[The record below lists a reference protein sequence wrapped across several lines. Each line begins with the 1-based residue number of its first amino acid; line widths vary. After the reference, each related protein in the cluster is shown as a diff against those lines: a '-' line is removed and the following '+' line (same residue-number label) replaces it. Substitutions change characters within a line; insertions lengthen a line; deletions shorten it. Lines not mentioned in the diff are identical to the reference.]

1 MNMKTLTVKI
11 DARIDT
17 GCVRS
22 NNEDNFIVSPNL
34 TQKKWTIDNSD
45 LTLDQ
50 TGALLVV
57 ADGMGGMNA
66 GEVASQ
72 IAVDT
77 VKELFSQLPEDITAS
92 TDKITEF
99 LAKVIKD
106 ADKAIIEHAK
116 ANPDTKGMGTTLILA
131 WILGEDAY
139 IAWCGDSRAYLWEK
153 EMGLRQVSKDHS
165 YVQELVDKGVI
176 TSEQAFYHPDSN
188 IITRSLGS
196 EGQRALPEV
205 VKVKLYNE
213 SRLFLCS
220 DGLNGMLTDERIAQI
235 IAENPDQ
242 KACLTALIEDAKR
255 EGGNDNITVVMCDIL
270 SGASAYVP
278 EALNDVP
285 PTNPNKG
292 DDKKY
297 KYLALALFVILVGC
311 VSFWF
316 GKKSNSDAS
325 EGQEMNG
332 ETSEEI
338 IIPIDTLE
346 KENTIVSPEMTPAN
360 PTAAPTTK
368 PKEKTDTV
376 VGVSRDIRLNV
387 IPEDTVSKTPGLSIL
402 HPEDSLKQ
410 KETTE
415 ERISANDE
423 PVIDAGQQPSKE
435 DSEDKLKNAD

>member
-92 TDKITEF
+92 TDRITEF

-435 DSEDKLKNAD
+435 DSEE

>member
-1 MNMKTLTVKI
+1 MKTLTVKI

-92 TDKITEF
+92 TDRITEF

>member
-410 KETTE
+410 KDTTE

>member
-92 TDKITEF
+92 TDRITEF